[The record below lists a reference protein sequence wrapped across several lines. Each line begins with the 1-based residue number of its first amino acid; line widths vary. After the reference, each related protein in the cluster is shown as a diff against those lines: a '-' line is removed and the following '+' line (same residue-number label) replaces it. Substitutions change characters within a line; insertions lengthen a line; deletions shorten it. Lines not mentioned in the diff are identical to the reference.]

1 MYHWYKH
8 NLLHWW
14 FLSRGQSTTK
24 LTHFGLSVPV
34 IVHINK
40 HFTGYPA
47 SQLHVKI
54 QGKWNS
60 SSCHTCA
67 SDFSFIRSF
76 LKHLSLKKKKKKS
89 PSFPC
94 PSVATISWNASR
106 KAADILGRRH
116 HHRCLLLNATSS
128 STMPCVFRWTYTEF
142 QKRKKNVVYSQA
154 LMMIEKD
161 GFSFTIFFLWYVK

>member
-76 LKHLSLKKKKKKS
+76 LKHLSLKKKKKKVLVS
-89 PSFPC
+89 HVLRWQLFLEMLPERPQTFSVVVIIIDVSCSTPPAAVPC
-94 PSVATISWNASR
+94 HASSGELIQNFKKER
-106 KAADILGRRH
+106 KMLCILR
-116 HHRCLLLNATSS
+116 
-128 STMPCVFRWTYTEF
+128 
-142 QKRKKNVVYSQA
+142 
-154 LMMIEKD
+154 
-161 GFSFTIFFLWYVK
+161 LWWW